1 MNRRIFTLI
10 VSLVI
15 LVPLQVLVFRH
26 FVFFNL
32 GFCFIYLLFL
42 LSLPREVSIGLG
54 MVIALIIGIVVDLFY
69 QTIGIHAA
77 AGVLIMFLKPYW
89 LNMNV
94 PRSGFE
100 INHLPLIPNY
110 GLGWFIGY
118 SLPLILIYSLAVL
131 FIEAGNTGLFWIIL
145 SKALITT
152 VVTLFFVVILQYLF
166 YSKSR

>member
-1 MNRRIFTLI
+1 
-10 VSLVI
+10 
-15 LVPLQVLVFRH
+15 
-26 FVFFNL
+26 
-32 GFCFIYLLFL
+32 
-42 LSLPREVSIGLG
+42 
-54 MVIALIIGIVVDLFY
+54 MVIALIIGIIIDLFY

-94 PRSGFE
+94 PRSGYE
-100 INHLPLIPNY
+100 INYLPLIPNY
-110 GLGWFIGY
+110 GLAWFIGY